1 MNPNSQ
7 PSGLFVTFE
16 GVDGCG
22 KTTQVRLLT
31 EALSQRYLRTPTQVI
46 GTKNPGGT
54 ALGVELRHLL
64 LHKGSGSEAPLSTEA
79 ELLLYMA
86 DRAQH
91 VAEVIR
97 PTLQAGGIV
106 LCDRFTDSTLA
117 YQGYGRGLDKHWI
130 ETLNHSVCGDTLPHL
145 TLFFDAPINVLMQRL
160 SQDRLAGLDRMEQEG
175 PVFLGKVK
183 EGFHALATQHPQRI
197 QVIDA
202 TASIEAI
209 HQQVLE
215 KVLARLA

>member
-1 MNPNSQ
+1 MALNTKQ
-7 PSGLFVTFE
+7 DGLFVSFE

-22 KTTQVRLLT
+22 KTTQVRLLS
-31 EALSQRYLRTPTQVI
+31 EVLAQKGLQHQKIV

-91 VAEVIR
+91 VTEVIR
-97 PTLQAGGIV
+97 PTLANGGVV

-117 YQGYGRGLDKHWI
+117 YQGYGRGLDKCWI
-130 ETLNHSVCGDTLPHL
+130 DTLNKRVCGQTMPHL
-145 TLFFDAPINVLMQRL
+145 TLFFDAPVEVLMQRL
-160 SQDRLAGLDRMEQEG
+160 SKDRLAGLDRMEQEG
-175 PVFLGKVK
+175 PVFLNKVR
-183 EGFHALATQHPQRI
+183 EGFHALAAQYPQRI
-197 QVIDA
+197 RTVDGTQ
-202 TASIEAI
+202 SIEAI
-209 HQQVLE
+209 HQEVLTA
-215 KVLARLA
+215 VGGLLG